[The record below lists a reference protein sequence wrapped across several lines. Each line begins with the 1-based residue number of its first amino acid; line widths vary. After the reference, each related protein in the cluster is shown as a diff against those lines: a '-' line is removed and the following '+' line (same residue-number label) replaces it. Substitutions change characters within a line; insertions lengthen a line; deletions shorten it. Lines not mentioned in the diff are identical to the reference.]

1 MTLFGYVRGLKFHI
15 ALSLIIFSLSG
26 TLGYFYATMRPE
38 NASTLIEII
47 SETFGPI
54 MEMSTPQIAL
64 YIFFHNT
71 LLCSAAALLGVALG
85 VVPMLFAASNGA
97 LLGMLAAV
105 VEDKFGW
112 TPLVVGILPHGV
124 FEIPAMILSVA
135 VGMKLGQETLNAA
148 LRRGDGRRLAAEIA
162 NGLRFLAGVVVPL
175 LVAAAAVEA
184 FVTFPLT
191 SPTLKY

>member
-26 TLGYFYATMRPE
+26 ALGCFYATMRPE
-38 NASTLIEII
+38 NASTLIEIV

-85 VVPMLFAASNGA
+85 IVPILFAASNGA

-112 TPLVVGILPHGV
+112 TPLVIGILPHGV
-124 FEIPAMILSVA
+124 FEIPAMILSIA
-135 VGMKLGQETLNAA
+135 MGIKFGQETLNAA
-148 LRRGDGRRLAAEIA
+148 LRRNVKKKLRVEIMS
-162 NGLRFLAGVVVPL
+162 GLKFFAGVVVPL
-175 LVAAAAVEA
+175 LAAAAVIEA
-184 FVTFPLT
+184 FVTFPLML
-191 SPTLKY
+191 PYTLK